1 MNFKHDANYLIYY
14 QKKNDLNKWAKD
26 SLEEIKRVTEDRTAW
41 CKISCAAGTANVRTD
56 DVDQTKVK
64 CVPVETWVRYAM
76 CFDSPFSRTS
86 SDLRKLFV

>member
-1 MNFKHDANYLIYY
+1 M
-14 QKKNDLNKWAKD
+14 
-26 SLEEIKRVTEDRTAW
+26 EENRVADDRTAW
-41 CKISCAAGTANVRTD
+41 RKEMLLEQLMSELTI
-56 DVDQTKVK
+56 K